1 MIEKLTNTG
10 KKGLLG
16 IEGWGLPA
24 TISLVAHGTLF
35 GAIFYINTDT
45 GKPIYPDSF
54 NVQIITEPT
63 PQETK
68 LLPEKIK
75 NPIEFKVSSSS
86 SSDQYSATPNLN
98 KRGIKKKIQKFIPL
112 NNTEQPLKTDKIA
125 IYAPLP
131 KQRPKITLEE
141 KKQKVPAKHELTE
154 ATFKKNPLKL
164 NTKSKQKLDSN
175 TQKLFKTPG
184 SLKPAKL
191 ITQAAISSKIP
202 SIPPKIDPKSKN
214 QWPKYPNRA
223 RRRGQEGALILR
235 ITVSDNGKPSSIKVI
250 KTSGYQILDQA
261 AINAVWN
268 WQFQPAQK
276 RGLAVKASIDLPV
289 VFQLKN
295 KRKD

>member
-1 MIEKLTNTG
+1 MIEKLTNTE
-10 KKGLLG
+10 KKSLLG
-16 IEGWGLPA
+16 MGGWGLPA

-45 GKPIYPDSF
+45 GKKILPDSF
-54 NVQIITEPT
+54 NVQIITELT

-68 LLPEKIK
+68 ILPEKIK
-75 NPIEFKVSSSS
+75 NPIEFKVSSSL
-86 SSDQYSATPNLN
+86 SSDKISDTPNTN
-98 KRGIKKKIQKFIPL
+98 KTGIKKKLQKFIPL

-131 KQRPKITLEE
+131 KQRPKITLEA

-175 TQKLFKTPG
+175 TQKIFKIPRP
-184 SLKPAKL
+184 LKPAKL

-250 KTSGYQILDQA
+250 KTSGHQILDQA
-261 AINAVWN
+261 AIDAVWN
-268 WQFQPAQK
+268 WQFQPAKK

-295 KRKD
+295 KRKE